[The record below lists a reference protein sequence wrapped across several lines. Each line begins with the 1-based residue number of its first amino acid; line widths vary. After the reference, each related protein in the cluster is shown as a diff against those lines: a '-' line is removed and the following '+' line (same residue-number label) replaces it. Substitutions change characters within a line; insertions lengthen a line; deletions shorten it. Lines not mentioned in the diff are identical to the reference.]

1 VTSAARAPYNCPVEL
16 ALDQLGG
23 KWKAVLL
30 AHLKQGAL
38 RYSQLR
44 RLVPKLSD
52 KILTQRLRELEASG
66 LVARRRDPRSRQV
79 EYSLS
84 PRGRSLGPVLQS
96 LYDWGQRVAGETG
109 VVIQD
114 PRRVAPGRTTG
125 RRPGSSAPR

>member
-1 VTSAARAPYNCPVEL
+1 VTSDARSTYNCPVEL
-16 ALDQLGG
+16 ALDLLGG

-38 RYSQLR
+38 RYSELR

-52 KILTQRLRELEASG
+52 KILTERLRELEASG
-66 LVARRRDPRSRQV
+66 LVAWRRDPRSRQV
-79 EYSLS
+79 VYSLA
-84 PRGRSLGPVLQS
+84 PRGRSLRDVLQA

-109 VVIQD
+109 VVILE
-114 PRRVAPGRTTG
+114 PGRTTG